1 MPSKRLDALPV
12 QELRKLA
19 EGSLFLKPEADAQY
33 HLGLRYAKGTGV
45 NQDEKEA
52 ATWFRHAADS
62 GHAEAQRNLA
72 FAHLHGRGLPK
83 NEAEGIRRL
92 RIAAEWGDAPARRQL
107 GYHYATGSGVPKDE
121 NEAVHWFRLAAD
133 QGDYFA
139 QYNLA
144 FAYAHGRGVSKNPSD
159 AVRWYQMAADQGMPE
174 AQCELGLIYEQGLGV
189 PVDYQKS
196 VYWNRLAAEKKY
208 AEACSNL
215 GWLYEN
221 GLGVS
226 QDLAQAQ
233 HWYEEAARQ
242 EFAEAKER
250 LSRLQERRTR
260 QQTIPEHNLRT
271 DASITEYLETAFADF
286 VGLEVVRQE
295 VFRQA
300 SYIQVQKLRAQ
311 QGLRVPTW
319 PSRHLVFL
327 GNPGTGKTTIA
338 RIIAGL
344 YQRLGILR
352 TDKVVETDRAGLVA
366 AYIGQTALKTRAV
379 VESALGG
386 VLFVDE
392 AYALARAGSQ
402 DFGRE
407 AIETLLKMMEDH
419 RDDLVVIVAGYTA
432 EMDDFIKSNP
442 GLASR
447 FNRYIHFPDYTPAEL
462 LKIFLNFCAKHSYVL
477 SESTHHGLQTIF
489 SREIQVQRERFS
501 NARYVRNLFEK
512 VIEAQA
518 QRLFAMPQASKAD
531 LQAILPVDV
540 ESGLDE
546 TLPADDGMSTHY
558 QDVLKRLNS
567 LVGLRHVKQQVH
579 RLFAFVRLQRARA
592 KAGRKVPTGF
602 SQHLVFTGNPGTGK
616 TAVARI
622 VADLYCSLGIIPSN
636 HIVEVDRSGLVAGYV
651 GQSAIKTREV
661 LESALGG
668 VLFID
673 EAYALAHGDNGN
685 DFGREVVD
693 TLLKF
698 MEDHRD
704 QLVVI
709 VAGYP
714 QPMKVFINSNPGLR
728 SRFNHFIE
736 FDDYGPAEL
745 LGIFDA
751 FCHESEYVL
760 AAPARS
766 LLQENF
772 TALFQAGQT
781 TANGRF
787 VRNLFERCIEVQ
799 AERIA
804 LLGEN
809 PGVDLNA
816 LMTVDVAGALREVLA
831 ELNLEPLDAADRAN
845 PRPAGADLAAVDR
858 AGPRASFQTSLK
870 PDAEA

>member
-1 MPSKRLDALPV
+1 MSSKRFEALTIP
-12 QELRKLA
+12 QLRKLA
-19 EGSLFLKPEADAQY
+19 EGSVFLKPDADAQY
-33 HLGLRYAKGTGV
+33 HLGLHYAKGTDIPK
-45 NQDEKEA
+45 DEKEA
-52 ATWFRHAADS
+52 ATWFRLASDS

-72 FAHLHGRGLPK
+72 FAYLHGRGVPK

-92 RIAAEWGDAPARRQL
+92 RIAAEAGDAPARRQL
-107 GYHYATGSGVPKDE
+107 GYHYATGAGVPKDE
-121 NEAVHWFRLAAD
+121 NEAVHWFLLAAG
-133 QGDYFA
+133 QGDSFA

-144 FAYAHGRGVSKNPSD
+144 FAYANGRGVPANQPE
-159 AVRWYQMAADQGMPE
+159 AVRWYRLAAEQGMAQ
-174 AQCELGLIYEQGLGV
+174 AQCELGLIYEHGLGV
-189 PVDYQKS
+189 PVDYEKS
-196 VYWNRLAAEKKY
+196 VYWNRLAAEKKN
-208 AEACSNL
+208 AEASSNL

-221 GLGVS
+221 GLGVA
-226 QDLAQAQ
+226 QDLEQAQ

-250 LSRLQERRTR
+250 LSRLRERRSR
-260 QQTIPEHNLRT
+260 LQPIPEHNLHA
-271 DASITEYLETAFADF
+271 DESIAEYLETAFADF
-286 VGLEVVRQE
+286 VGLDVVRQE

-311 QGLRVPTW
+311 QGLRVPNW

-338 RIIAGL
+338 RVIAGL
-344 YQRLGILR
+344 YQRLGILK
-352 TDKVVETDRAGLVA
+352 TDKVVETDRSGLVA
-366 AYIGQTALKTRAV
+366 AYIGQTAIKTRAV

-386 VLFVDE
+386 VLFIDE

-419 RDDLVVIVAGYTA
+419 RDDLVVIVAGYTE
-432 EMDDFIKSNP
+432 EMDDFINANP
-442 GLASR
+442 RLASR
-447 FNRYIHFPDYTPAEL
+447 FNRYINFPDYTPAEL

-477 SESTHHGLQTIF
+477 SESTHRGLQTIF

-518 QRLFAMPQASKAD
+518 QRVFAMTNASKED

-540 ESGLDE
+540 ESGLGE
-546 TLPADDGMSTHY
+546 PLPADDGMSSNY
-558 QDVLKRLNS
+558 ENILKRLNN
-567 LVGLRHVKQQVH
+567 LVGLRHVKQQVQ

-651 GQSAIKTREV
+651 GQSAIKTLEV

-673 EAYALAHGDNGN
+673 EAYALAHGDNGS
-685 DFGREVVD
+685 DFGREVID

-714 QPMKVFINSNPGLR
+714 APMKVFIDSNPGLR
-728 SRFNHFIE
+728 SRFNHYIE
-736 FDDYGPAEL
+736 FDDYAPAEL
-745 LGIFDA
+745 LGIFDS
-751 FCHESEYVL
+751 FCRESEYVL
-760 AAPARS
+760 DAAAHA
-766 LLQENF
+766 LLLENL
-772 TALFQAGQT
+772 TTLFQAGQT
-781 TANGRF
+781 SANGRF

-799 AERIA
+799 AERMTH
-804 LLGEN
+804 LGDN
-809 PGVDLNA
+809 AGVDLNA
-816 LMTVDVAGALREVLA
+816 LTVADVSGALEEVLA
-831 ELNLEPLDAADRAN
+831 ELNSEQLGSAAR
-845 PRPAGADLAAVDR
+845 
-858 AGPRASFQTSLK
+858 
-870 PDAEA
+870 

>member
-1 MPSKRLDALPV
+1 MPSKRYEALPI

-19 EGSLFLKPEADAQY
+19 EGSVFLKADADAQF
-33 HLGLRYAKGTGV
+33 HLGQRYALGAGADK
-45 NQDEKEA
+45 NDQEA
-52 ATWFRHAADS
+52 AYWFRRAADLN
-62 GHAEAQRNLA
+62 HTEAQRHLA
-72 FAHLHGRGLPK
+72 FAHLNGRGVPK
-83 NEAEGIRRL
+83 NESEGIRRL
-92 RIAAEWGDAPARRQL
+92 RIAAEAGDAPARRQL
-107 GYHYATGSGVPKDE
+107 GYHYATGAGVHKDE
-121 NEAVHWFRLAAD
+121 HEAVHWFRLAAD
-133 QGDYFA
+133 QGDHFA

-144 FAYAHGRGVSKNPSD
+144 FAYANGRGVPMNQLE
-159 AVRWYQMAADQGMPE
+159 AVRWYQSAADQGMPQ

-189 PVDYQKS
+189 PVDYEKS

-221 GLGVS
+221 GLGVP
-226 QDLAQAQ
+226 QDLELAQ
-233 HWYEEAARQ
+233 HWYEEAAQQ

-250 LSRLQERRTR
+250 LSRLRERRSR
-260 QQTIPEHNLRT
+260 QHPIPEHNLRA
-271 DASITEYLETAFADF
+271 DESIAEYLETAFADF
-286 VGLEVVRQE
+286 VGLDVVRQE

-311 QGLRVPTW
+311 QGLRVPNW

-338 RIIAGL
+338 RVIAGL
-344 YQRLGILR
+344 YQRLGILK
-352 TDKVVETDRAGLVA
+352 TDKVVETDRSGLVA
-366 AYIGQTALKTRAV
+366 AYIGQTAIKTRAV

-386 VLFVDE
+386 VLFIDE

-419 RDDLVVIVAGYTA
+419 RDDLVVIVAGYTE
-432 EMDDFIKSNP
+432 EMDDFINANP

-447 FNRYIHFPDYTPAEL
+447 FNRYINFPDYTPAEL
-462 LKIFLNFCAKHSYVL
+462 LKIFLNFCTKHSYVL
-477 SESTHHGLQTIF
+477 SESTHRGLQTIF

-518 QRLFAMPQASKAD
+518 QRVFAMPDASKTD

-540 ESGLDE
+540 ESGLGE
-546 TLPADDGMSTHY
+546 PLPADDGMSSNY
-558 QDVLKRLNS
+558 ENILKRLNG
-567 LVGLRHVKQQVH
+567 LVGLRHVKQQVQ

-651 GQSAIKTREV
+651 GQSAIKTLEV

-673 EAYALAHGDNGN
+673 EAYALAQSDNGS
-685 DFGREVVD
+685 DFGREVID

-714 QPMKVFINSNPGLR
+714 APMKVFIDSNPGLR
-728 SRFNHFIE
+728 SRFNHYIE
-736 FDDYGPAEL
+736 FDDYAPAEL

-751 FCHESEYVL
+751 FCRESEYALDAL
-760 AAPARS
+760 ARA
-766 LLQENF
+766 LLLENL
-772 TALFQAGQT
+772 TTLFQAGQT
-781 TANGRF
+781 SANGRF

-799 AERIA
+799 AERMA
-804 LLGEN
+804 HLDDN
-809 PGVDLNA
+809 AGVDLNA
-816 LMTVDVAGALREVLA
+816 LIVDDVSGALEEVLA
-831 ELNLEPLDAADRAN
+831 ELNSQQIGAADLVTPGPNGGDSA
-845 PRPAGADLAAVDR
+845 ADPLEAR
-858 AGPRASFQTSLK
+858 RSFSTLPK
-870 PDAEA
+870 PE

>member
-1 MPSKRLDALPV
+1 MLSKRYEELPV

-19 EGSLFLKPEADAQY
+19 AGSAFLKPDADARY
-33 HLGLRYAKGTGV
+33 HLGLHYAKGTDV
-45 NQDEKEA
+45 NVDEKEA
-52 ATWFRHAADS
+52 ARWFRLAADS

-72 FAHLHGRGLPK
+72 FAHLHGRGVSE
-83 NEAEGIRRL
+83 NQAEGIRRL
-92 RIAAEWGDAPARRQL
+92 RIAAEWGDSPARRQL

-133 QGDYFA
+133 RGDCFA

-144 FAYAHGRGVSKNPSD
+144 FAYANGRGVTTNPLE
-159 AVRWYQMAADQGMPE
+159 AVRWYQLAAEQGMAQ
-174 AQCELGLIYEQGLGV
+174 AQCELGLIYEHGLGV
-189 PVDYQKS
+189 PVDYGKS
-196 VYWNRLAAEKKY
+196 VYWNRLAAEKKN
-208 AEACSNL
+208 AESCSNL

-221 GLGVS
+221 GLGVP
-226 QDLAQAQ
+226 QDFEQAQ
-233 HWYEEAARQ
+233 HWYEEAAQQ
-242 EFAEAKER
+242 EFSEAKER
-250 LSRLQERRTR
+250 LNRLRDRRSRLQPTS
-260 QQTIPEHNLRT
+260 EHGLRA
-271 DASITEYLETAFADF
+271 DGSIAEYLEAAFADF

-311 QGLRVPTW
+311 QGLRVPNW

-327 GNPGTGKTTIA
+327 GNPGTGKTTLA

-344 YQRLGILR
+344 YQRLGILK
-352 TDKVVETDRAGLVA
+352 TDKVVETDRSGLVA
-366 AYIGQTALKTRAV
+366 AYIGQTALKTQAV

-386 VLFVDE
+386 ILFVDE
-392 AYALARAGSQ
+392 AYALARAGNQ
-402 DFGRE
+402 DFGKE

-419 RDDLVVIVAGYTA
+419 RDDLIVIVAGYTA
-432 EMDDFIKSNP
+432 EMDDFINSNP

-462 LKIFLNFCAKHSYVL
+462 LKIFLNFCTQHSYVL
-477 SESTHHGLQTIF
+477 SESTHRGLQTIF

-518 QRLFAMPQASKAD
+518 QRVFSMPDTSKSD
-531 LQAILPVDV
+531 LQAILPADV
-540 ESGLDE
+540 EGGLGE
-546 TLPADDGMSTHY
+546 TLPADDGMSANY
-558 QDVLKRLNS
+558 EDVLQRLNK
-567 LVGLRHVKQQVH
+567 LVGLRHVKQQVQ
-579 RLFAFVRLQRARA
+579 RLFAFVRLQRVRA
-592 KAGRKVPTGF
+592 QAGRKVPTGF

-651 GQSAIKTREV
+651 GQSAIKTSEV
-661 LESALGG
+661 LESAMGG

-673 EAYALAHGDNGN
+673 EAYALTRSDNGG
-685 DFGREVVD
+685 DFGQEVVD

-714 QPMKVFINSNPGLR
+714 QPMKVFIDSNPGLR
-728 SRFNHFIE
+728 SRFSHYIE
-736 FDDYGPAEL
+736 FDDYEPDDL
-745 LGIFDA
+745 LKIFDS
-751 FCHESEYVL
+751 FCRESDYAL
-760 AAPARS
+760 DAAAR
-766 LLQENF
+766 LFLRENLV
-772 TALFQAGQT
+772 TLFQAGQT
-781 TANGRF
+781 TDNGRF

-799 AERIA
+799 SERMSHI
-804 LLGEN
+804 EEE
-809 PGVDLNA
+809 VSSDLNA
-816 LMTVDVAGALREVLA
+816 LTTVDVCAALKEVLL
-831 ELNLEPLDAADRAN
+831 ELDRKQVEAAALATQRTPIEPLPQSAL
-845 PRPAGADLAAVDR
+845 GI
-858 AGPRASFQTSLK
+858 
-870 PDAEA
+870 

>member
-1 MPSKRLDALPV
+1 MRPSKQYEALPV

-19 EGSLFLKPEADAQY
+19 QGSISLQADVDAQF
-33 HLGLRYAKGTGV
+33 HIGQRYAKGTGV
-45 NQDEKEA
+45 DKNETEA
-52 ATWFRHAADS
+52 AHWFRRAADS
-62 GHAEAQRNLA
+62 GHAGAQRNLA
-72 FAHLHGRGLPK
+72 FAHWHGRGMPK
-83 NEAEGIRRL
+83 NQAEGIRRL
-92 RIAAEWGDAPARRQL
+92 RIAAGWGDAPARRQL
-107 GYHYATGSGVPKDE
+107 GYHYATGLGVPKDE
-121 NEAVHWFRLAAD
+121 NEAVRWFRLAAD
-133 QGDYFA
+133 QGDFFA

-144 FAYAHGRGVSKNPSD
+144 FAYANGSGVPTNKLE
-159 AVRWYQMAADQGMPE
+159 AVHWYQLAAEQGMPQ
-174 AQCELGLIYEQGLGV
+174 AQCALGLVYEHGLGV
-189 PVDYQKS
+189 PVNYEKS
-196 VYWNRLAAEKKY
+196 VYWNRLAAEKEY
-208 AEACSNL
+208 AESCSNL

-221 GLGVS
+221 GMGVP
-226 QDLAQAQ
+226 QDLEQAR
-233 HWYEEAARQ
+233 HWYEVAARQ
-242 EFAEAKER
+242 EFSEAKLR
-250 LSRLQERRTR
+250 LSRLRERRAGLQTFTEFHEQPSS
-260 QQTIPEHNLRT
+260 QQTVGEHSMAG
-271 DASITEYLETAFADF
+271 DESITAYLEAAFEGY

-295 VFRQA
+295 VLRQA
-300 SYIQVQKLRAQ
+300 SYIHVQKLRAL
-311 QGLRVPTW
+311 QGLRVPNW

-344 YQRLGILR
+344 YQRLGILK

-366 AYIGQTALKTRAV
+366 PYIGQTALKTRAI

-402 DFGRE
+402 DFGKE

-432 EMDDFIKSNP
+432 EMDDFLNSNP

-462 LKIFLNFCAKHSYVL
+462 LKIFLNFCATHSYVL

-501 NARYVRNLFEK
+501 NARYARNLFEK

-518 QRLFAMPQASKAD
+518 QRVYALANASKSD
-531 LQAILPVDV
+531 LQAILPIDV
-540 ESGLDE
+540 ESGLGE
-546 TLPADDGMSTHY
+546 TLPADDGMAANY
-558 QDVLKRLNS
+558 EAVLKKLND
-567 LVGLRHVKQQVH
+567 LIGLGRVKKQVQ
-579 RLFAFVRLQRARA
+579 RLFDFVRIQGARA
-592 KAGRKVPTGF
+592 KAGSKVATGF

-616 TAVARI
+616 TAVSRI

-636 HIVEVDRSGLVAGYV
+636 HIVEVDRSGLVAGYI

-673 EAYALAHGDNGN
+673 EAYALASSDGEN
-685 DFGREVVD
+685 DFGKEVID

-714 QPMKVFINSNPGLR
+714 QPMKAFIDSNPGLR
-728 SRFNHFIE
+728 SRFNHYIE
-736 FDDYGPAEL
+736 FDDYEPDDL
-745 LGIFDA
+745 LKIFDF
-751 FCHESEYVL
+751 FCSESEYVL
-760 AAPARS
+760 DAAARS
-766 LLQENF
+766 LLLGNLV
-772 TALFQAGQT
+772 TLFQAGQT
-781 TANGRF
+781 TDNGRF

-799 AERIA
+799 SERISH
-804 LLGEN
+804 LLGN
-809 PGVDLNA
+809 AGMDLNA
-816 LMTVDVAGALREVLA
+816 LTTIDISGALKEVLV
-831 ELNLEPLDAADRAN
+831 ELDRMQIDAVALPPNRA
-845 PRPAGADLAAVDR
+845 
-858 AGPRASFQTSLK
+858 
-870 PDAEA
+870 

>member
-1 MPSKRLDALPV
+1 MSSKRYEALPI

-19 EGSLFLKPEADAQY
+19 EGSVFLKADADAQF
-33 HLGLRYAKGTGV
+33 HLGQRYALGAGV
-45 NQDEKEA
+45 DKNDQEA
-52 ATWFRHAADS
+52 AYWFRRAADL
-62 GHAEAQRNLA
+62 HHTEAQRHLA
-72 FAHLHGRGLPK
+72 FAHLNGRGVPK

-92 RIAAEWGDAPARRQL
+92 RIAAEAGDAPARRQL
-107 GYHYATGSGVPKDE
+107 GYHYATGAGVHKDE
-121 NEAVHWFRLAAD
+121 REAVHWFQLAAG
-133 QGDYFA
+133 QGDCFA

-144 FAYAHGRGVSKNPSD
+144 FAYANGRGVSTNQLE
-159 AVRWYQMAADQGMPE
+159 ALRWYQLAADQGMPQ

-189 PVDYQKS
+189 AVDYEKS

-221 GLGVS
+221 GLGVP
-226 QDLAQAQ
+226 QDLELAQ
-233 HWYEEAARQ
+233 HWYEEAAQQ
-242 EFAEAKER
+242 EFAEAKDRLARLRER
-250 LSRLQERRTR
+250 RSRLHP
-260 QQTIPEHNLRT
+260 IPEHNLRA
-271 DASITEYLETAFADF
+271 DESISDYLEAAFADF

-311 QGLRVPTW
+311 QGLRVPNW

-327 GNPGTGKTTIA
+327 GNPGSGKTTIA

-344 YQRLGILR
+344 YQRLGILK
-352 TDKVVETDRAGLVA
+352 TDKVVETDRSGLVA
-366 AYIGQTALKTRAV
+366 AYIGQTAIKTRAV

-386 VLFVDE
+386 VLFIDE
-392 AYALARAGSQ
+392 AYALAREGSQ

-432 EMDDFIKSNP
+432 EMEGFIDSNP

-447 FNRYIHFPDYTPAEL
+447 FNRYINFPDYTPAEL

-489 SREIQVQRERFS
+489 GREIQVQRERFS

-518 QRLFAMPQASKAD
+518 QRVFAMPDASKAD

-540 ESGLDE
+540 ESGLGE
-546 TLPADDGMSTHY
+546 PLPADDGTSTHY
-558 QDVLKRLNS
+558 EDILKRLNG
-567 LVGLRHVKQQVH
+567 LVGLGHVKKQVQ

-651 GQSAIKTREV
+651 GQSAIKTLEV

-685 DFGREVVD
+685 DFGREVID

-714 QPMKVFINSNPGLR
+714 APMKVFIDSNPGLR
-728 SRFNHFIE
+728 SRFNHYIE
-736 FDDYGPAEL
+736 FEDYGPDEL
-745 LGIFDA
+745 LGIFES
-751 FCHESEYVL
+751 FCRQSEYVL
-760 AAPARS
+760 DAPARA
-766 LLQENF
+766 LLQQDLA
-772 TALFQAGQT
+772 TLFQASLT
-781 TANGRF
+781 TDNGRF

-799 AERIA
+799 AERLA
-804 LLGEN
+804 HLGDN
-809 PGVDLNA
+809 AGLDLNA
-816 LMTVDVAGALREVLA
+816 LSADDVAAALQEVLA
-831 ELNLEPLDAADRAN
+831 ELDSQQSGVAAVPPGAQAGDSAREPLEA
-845 PRPAGADLAAVDR
+845 
-858 AGPRASFQTSLK
+858 PRAYSTLSK
-870 PDAEA
+870 PE

>member
-1 MPSKRLDALPV
+1 MSSKRFEALTIP
-12 QELRKLA
+12 QLRKLA
-19 EGSLFLKPEADAQY
+19 EGSVFLKPDADAQY
-33 HLGLRYAKGTGV
+33 HLGLHYAKGTDIPK
-45 NQDEKEA
+45 DEKEA
-52 ATWFRHAADS
+52 ATWFRLASDS

-72 FAHLHGRGLPK
+72 FAYLHGRGVPK

-92 RIAAEWGDAPARRQL
+92 RIAAEAGDAPARRQL
-107 GYHYATGSGVPKDE
+107 GYHYATGAGVLKDE
-121 NEAVHWFRLAAD
+121 NEAVHWFLLAAG
-133 QGDYFA
+133 QGDSFA

-144 FAYAHGRGVSKNPSD
+144 FAYANGRGVPANQPE
-159 AVRWYQMAADQGMPE
+159 AMRWYRLAAEQGMAQ
-174 AQCELGLIYEQGLGV
+174 AQCELGLIYEHGLGV
-189 PVDYQKS
+189 PVDYEKS
-196 VYWNRLAAEKKY
+196 VYWNRLAAEKKN
-208 AEACSNL
+208 AEASSNL

-221 GLGVS
+221 GLGVA
-226 QDLAQAQ
+226 QDLEQAQ

-250 LSRLQERRTR
+250 LSRLRERRAHL
-260 QQTIPEHNLRT
+260 QPIPEHNLHA
-271 DASITEYLETAFADF
+271 DESIAEYLEAAFADF
-286 VGLEVVRQE
+286 VGLDVVRQE

-311 QGLRVPTW
+311 QGLRVPNW

-338 RIIAGL
+338 RVIAGL
-344 YQRLGILR
+344 YQRLGILK
-352 TDKVVETDRAGLVA
+352 TDKVVETDRSGLVA
-366 AYIGQTALKTRAV
+366 AYIGQTAIKTRAV

-386 VLFVDE
+386 VLFIDE
-392 AYALARAGSQ
+392 AYALARAGNQ

-419 RDDLVVIVAGYTA
+419 RDDLVVIVAGYTE
-432 EMDDFIKSNP
+432 EMDDFINANP

-447 FNRYIHFPDYTPAEL
+447 FNRYINFPDYTPAEL

-477 SESTHHGLQTIF
+477 SESTHRGLQTIF

-518 QRLFAMPQASKAD
+518 QRVFAMTNASKED

-540 ESGLDE
+540 ESGLGE
-546 TLPADDGMSTHY
+546 PLPADDGMSSNY
-558 QDVLKRLNS
+558 ENILKRLNG
-567 LVGLRHVKQQVH
+567 LVGLRHVKQQVQ

-592 KAGRKVPTGF
+592 RAGRKVPTGF

-651 GQSAIKTREV
+651 GQSAIKTLEV

-673 EAYALAHGDNGN
+673 EAYALAHGDNGS
-685 DFGREVVD
+685 DFGREVID

-714 QPMKVFINSNPGLR
+714 APMKVFIDSNPGLR
-728 SRFNHFIE
+728 SRFNHYIE
-736 FDDYGPAEL
+736 FDDYAPAEL

-751 FCHESEYVL
+751 FCRESEYVL
-760 AAPARS
+760 DAAAHA
-766 LLQENF
+766 LLLENL
-772 TALFQAGQT
+772 TTLFQAGQT
-781 TANGRF
+781 SANGRF

-799 AERIA
+799 AERMA
-804 LLGEN
+804 HLDDSA
-809 PGVDLNA
+809 GVDLNA
-816 LMTVDVAGALREVLA
+816 LTVADVSGALEEVLA
-831 ELNLEPLDAADRAN
+831 ELNSEQLGSAAR
-845 PRPAGADLAAVDR
+845 
-858 AGPRASFQTSLK
+858 
-870 PDAEA
+870 

>member
-1 MPSKRLDALPV
+1 MSSKRYDALPV
-12 QELRKLA
+12 AELRKLA
-19 EGSLFLKPEADAQY
+19 EGRLFLKPEADAQH
-33 HLGLRYAKGTGV
+33 HLGLRYAKGAGV
-45 NQDEKEA
+45 PKDEKEA
-52 ATWFRHAADS
+52 ARWFRLAADS

-72 FAHLHGRGLPK
+72 FAHLHGRGIPK
-83 NEAEGIRRL
+83 NEVEGIRRL
-92 RIAAEWGDAPARRQL
+92 RIAAEWGDTPARRQL

-121 NEAVHWFRLAAD
+121 QEAVHWFRLAAD

-144 FAYAHGRGVSKNPSD
+144 FAYANGLGVTTNQLE
-159 AVRWYQMAADQGMPE
+159 AVRWYQLAADQGMPQ
-174 AQCELGLIYEQGLGV
+174 AQCELGLIYERGLGV
-189 PVDYQKS
+189 PVDYAKS

-221 GLGVS
+221 GLGVP
-226 QDLAQAQ
+226 QDLGQAQ
-233 HWYEEAARQ
+233 HWYEEAAQQ
-242 EFAEAKER
+242 EFSDAKER
-250 LSRLQERRTR
+250 LSRLRERRTYL
-260 QQTIPEHNLRT
+260 QTIPEHTLRAG
-271 DASITEYLETAFADF
+271 ASIAEYLETAFADF

-311 QGLRVPTW
+311 QGLRVPNW

-327 GNPGTGKTTIA
+327 GNPGTGKTSIA

-344 YQRLGILR
+344 YQRLGLLK

-392 AYALARAGSQ
+392 AYALARTSSQ
-402 DFGRE
+402 DFGGE

-419 RDDLVVIVAGYTA
+419 RDDLVVIVAGYTT
-432 EMDDFIKSNP
+432 EMENFIRSNP

-462 LKIFLNFCAKHSYVL
+462 LKIFLNFCSKHSYVL

-501 NARYVRNLFEK
+501 NARYIRNLFEK

-518 QRLFAMPQASKAD
+518 QRVFALAQASKSD
-531 LQAILPVDV
+531 LEAILPADV
-540 ESGLDE
+540 ESALGE
-546 TLPADDGMSTHY
+546 TLPADDGMSANY
-558 QDVLKRLNS
+558 EDVLKRLNG
-567 LVGLRHVKQQVH
+567 LVGLRLVKKQVH

-622 VADLYCSLGIIPSN
+622 VADLYFSLGLIPSN
-636 HIVEVDRSGLVAGYV
+636 HIIEVDRSGLVAGYV

-661 LESALGG
+661 LASALGG

-673 EAYALAHGDNGN
+673 EAYALAQGDTES
-685 DFGREVVD
+685 DFGKEVVD
-693 TLLKF
+693 TLLKA

-714 QPMKVFINSNPGLR
+714 EPMKVFINSNPGLR
-728 SRFNHFIE
+728 SRFNHYIE
-736 FDDYGPAEL
+736 FDDYEPDEL

-751 FCHESEYVL
+751 FCRESEYTL
-760 AAPARS
+760 DAPARS
-766 LLQENF
+766 LLLENF
-772 TALFQAGQT
+772 TTLFEAGKT
-781 TANGRF
+781 TDNGRF

-799 AERIA
+799 SERMA
-804 LLGEN
+804 HLGED

-816 LMTVDVAGALREVLA
+816 LTAVDVSGALKEVLA
-831 ELNLEPLDAADRAN
+831 ELESKQFDAAAVATH
-845 PRPAGADLAAVDR
+845 RPALGTPAAGV
-858 AGPRASFQTSLK
+858 PVVK
-870 PDAEA
+870 P

>member
-1 MPSKRLDALPV
+1 MSSKRYEALPI

-19 EGSLFLKPEADAQY
+19 EGSVFLKADADAQF
-33 HLGLRYAKGTGV
+33 HLGQRYALGAGV
-45 NQDEKEA
+45 DKNDQEA
-52 ATWFRHAADS
+52 AYWFRRAADLN
-62 GHAEAQRNLA
+62 HTEAQRHLA
-72 FAHLHGRGLPK
+72 FAHLNGRGVPK
-83 NEAEGIRRL
+83 NESEGIRRL
-92 RIAAEWGDAPARRQL
+92 RIAAEAGDAPARRQL
-107 GYHYATGSGVPKDE
+107 GYHYATGTGVRKDE
-121 NEAVHWFRLAAD
+121 HEAVHWFRLAAD
-133 QGDYFA
+133 QDDCFA

-144 FAYAHGRGVSKNPSD
+144 FAYANGRGVSANQLE
-159 AVRWYQMAADQGMPE
+159 AVRWYQLAADQGMPQ

-189 PVDYQKS
+189 PVDYEKS

-221 GLGVS
+221 GLGVP
-226 QDLAQAQ
+226 QDLEQAQ
-233 HWYEEAARQ
+233 HWYEEAAQQ
-242 EFAEAKER
+242 EFAEAKDR
-250 LSRLQERRTR
+250 LARLRERRSHL
-260 QQTIPEHNLRT
+260 QPVPEHNLRA
-271 DASITEYLETAFADF
+271 DESIADYLENAFADF

-311 QGLRVPTW
+311 QGLRVPNW

-327 GNPGTGKTTIA
+327 GNPGSGKTTIA

-344 YQRLGILR
+344 YQRLGILK
-352 TDKVVETDRAGLVA
+352 TDKVVETDRSGLVA
-366 AYIGQTALKTRAV
+366 AYIGQTAIKTRAV

-386 VLFVDE
+386 VLFIDE
-392 AYALARAGSQ
+392 AYALARAGNQ

-432 EMDDFIKSNP
+432 EMEEFIDSNP

-447 FNRYIHFPDYTPAEL
+447 FNRYINFPNYTPAEL

-518 QRLFAMPQASKAD
+518 QRVFAMPDASKTD

-540 ESGLDE
+540 ESGLSE
-546 TLPADDGMSTHY
+546 PLPADDGMSTNY
-558 QDVLKRLNS
+558 EDVLKRLNG
-567 LVGLRHVKQQVH
+567 LVGLRHVKKQVQ

-651 GQSAIKTREV
+651 GQSAIKTLEV

-673 EAYALAHGDNGN
+673 EAYALAHGDNGS
-685 DFGREVVD
+685 DFGREVID

-714 QPMKVFINSNPGLR
+714 APMKVFIDSNPGLR
-728 SRFNHFIE
+728 SRFNHYIE
-736 FDDYGPAEL
+736 FDDYAPDEL
-745 LGIFDA
+745 LGIFES
-751 FCHESEYVL
+751 FCRQSEYVL
-760 AAPARS
+760 DAPARS
-766 LLQENF
+766 LLQENL
-772 TALFQAGQT
+772 TMLFQAGLT
-781 TANGRF
+781 TGNGRF

-799 AERIA
+799 AERLA
-804 LLGEN
+804 HLGDN
-809 PGVDLNA
+809 AGLDLNA
-816 LMTVDVAGALREVLA
+816 LNADDVAGALKEVLA
-831 ELNLEPLDAADRAN
+831 ELDSQQPGAAAVPPGPAGGGSAAEPPEAPWSYSTS
-845 PRPAGADLAAVDR
+845 PRP
-858 AGPRASFQTSLK
+858 
-870 PDAEA
+870 E

>member
-1 MPSKRLDALPV
+1 MSSKRYEALPI

-19 EGSLFLKPEADAQY
+19 EGSVFLKADADAQF
-33 HLGLRYAKGTGV
+33 HLGQRYALGAGV
-45 NQDEKEA
+45 DKNDQEA
-52 ATWFRHAADS
+52 AYWFRRAADLN
-62 GHAEAQRNLA
+62 HTEAQRHLA
-72 FAHLHGRGLPK
+72 FAHLNGRGVPK
-83 NEAEGIRRL
+83 NESEGIRRL
-92 RIAAEWGDAPARRQL
+92 RIAAEAGDAPARRQL
-107 GYHYATGSGVPKDE
+107 GYHYATGTGVRKDE
-121 NEAVHWFRLAAD
+121 HEAVHWFRLAAD
-133 QGDYFA
+133 QDDCFA

-144 FAYAHGRGVSKNPSD
+144 FAYANGRGVSANQLE
-159 AVRWYQMAADQGMPE
+159 AVRWYQLAADQGMPQ

-189 PVDYQKS
+189 PVDYEKS

-221 GLGVS
+221 GLGVP
-226 QDLAQAQ
+226 QDLEQAQ
-233 HWYEEAARQ
+233 HWYEEAAQQ
-242 EFAEAKER
+242 EFAEAKDR
-250 LSRLQERRTR
+250 LARLRERRSHL
-260 QQTIPEHNLRT
+260 QPVPEHNLRA
-271 DASITEYLETAFADF
+271 DESIADYLENAFADF

-300 SYIQVQKLRAQ
+300 SHIQVQKLRAQ
-311 QGLRVPTW
+311 QGLRVPNW

-327 GNPGTGKTTIA
+327 GNPGSGKTTIA

-344 YQRLGILR
+344 YQRLGILK
-352 TDKVVETDRAGLVA
+352 TDKVVETDRSGLVA
-366 AYIGQTALKTRAV
+366 AYIGQTAIKTRAV

-386 VLFVDE
+386 VLFIDE
-392 AYALARAGSQ
+392 AYALARAGNQ

-432 EMDDFIKSNP
+432 EMEEFIDSNP

-447 FNRYIHFPDYTPAEL
+447 FNRYINFPNYTPAEL

-518 QRLFAMPQASKAD
+518 QRVFAMPDASKTD

-540 ESGLDE
+540 ESGLSE
-546 TLPADDGMSTHY
+546 PLPADDGMSTNY
-558 QDVLKRLNS
+558 EDVLKRLNG
-567 LVGLRHVKQQVH
+567 LVGLRHVKKQVQ

-651 GQSAIKTREV
+651 GQSAIKTLEV

-673 EAYALAHGDNGN
+673 EAYALAHGDNGS
-685 DFGREVVD
+685 DFGREVID

-714 QPMKVFINSNPGLR
+714 APMKVFIDSNPGLR
-728 SRFNHFIE
+728 SRFNHYIE
-736 FDDYGPAEL
+736 FDDYAPDEL
-745 LGIFDA
+745 LGIFES
-751 FCHESEYVL
+751 FCRQSEYVL
-760 AAPARS
+760 DAPARS
-766 LLQENF
+766 LLQENL
-772 TALFQAGQT
+772 TMLFQAGLT
-781 TANGRF
+781 TGNGRF

-799 AERIA
+799 AERLA
-804 LLGEN
+804 HLGDN
-809 PGVDLNA
+809 AGLDLNA
-816 LMTVDVAGALREVLA
+816 LNADDVAGALKEVLA
-831 ELNLEPLDAADRAN
+831 ELDSQQPGAAAVPPSPAGGGSAAEPPEAPWSYSTS
-845 PRPAGADLAAVDR
+845 PRP
-858 AGPRASFQTSLK
+858 
-870 PDAEA
+870 E

>member
-1 MPSKRLDALPV
+1 MSA
-12 QELRKLA
+12 A
-19 EGSLFLKPEADAQY
+19 NAQY

-45 NQDEKEA
+45 NKDEKEA
-52 ATWFRHAADS
+52 ARWFRFAADS

-72 FAHLHGRGLPK
+72 YAYMHGRGVPK

-92 RIAAEWGDAPARRQL
+92 RIASESGDAPARRQL

-121 NEAVHWFRLAAD
+121 NEAVRWFRLAAER
-133 QGDYFA
+133 GDFFA

-144 FAYAHGRGVSKNPSD
+144 FAYANGRGVSAD
-159 AVRWYQMAADQGMPE
+159 QLEAVRWYQLAADQGMPE
-174 AQCELGLIYEQGLGV
+174 AQCELGLIYEHGLGV
-189 PVDYQKS
+189 PVDYGKS

-221 GLGVS
+221 GLGVP
-226 QDLAQAQ
+226 QDLEQAQ
-233 HWYEEAARQ
+233 HWYEEAAQQ
-242 EFAEAKER
+242 EFSAAKEH
-250 LSRLQERRTR
+250 LSRLRERRICL
-260 QQTIPEHNLRT
+260 QPASEHYLRP
-271 DASITEYLETAFADF
+271 DESIAEYLETAFTGF

-311 QGLRVPTW
+311 QGLRVPNW

-344 YQRLGILR
+344 YQRLGILK
-352 TDKVVETDRAGLVA
+352 TDKIVETDRAGLVA
-366 AYIGQTALKTRAV
+366 PYIGQTALKTRAV

-386 VLFVDE
+386 ILFVDE

-402 DFGRE
+402 DFGKE
-407 AIETLLKMMEDH
+407 AIEMLLKMMEDH
-419 RDDLVVIVAGYTA
+419 RDNLVVIVAGYTA
-432 EMDDFIKSNP
+432 EMGNFINANP

-462 LKIFLNFCAKHSYVL
+462 LKIFLNFCTQHSYVL
-477 SESTHHGLQTIF
+477 SESIHHGLQTIF
-489 SREIQVQRERFS
+489 GREIQVQRERFS
-501 NARYVRNLFEK
+501 NARYARNLFEK

-518 QRLFAMPQASKAD
+518 QRVFAMANASKAD

-540 ESGLDE
+540 ESGLGE
-546 TLPADDGMSTHY
+546 TLPADDGMSTNY
-558 QDVLKRLNS
+558 EDILKRLNN

-592 KAGRKVPTGF
+592 QAGRKVPAGF

-622 VADLYCSLGIIPSN
+622 VADLYCSFGIIPSN
-636 HIVEVDRSGLVAGYV
+636 HIVEVDRSGLIAGYV
-651 GQSAIKTREV
+651 GQSAIKAREA

-673 EAYALAHGDNGN
+673 EAYALAQSDNGS
-685 DFGREVVD
+685 DFGREVID

-714 QPMKVFINSNPGLR
+714 EPMKVFIDSNPGLR
-728 SRFNHFIE
+728 SRFNHYIE
-736 FDDYGPAEL
+736 FEDYAPDDL
-745 LGIFDA
+745 LGIFDS
-751 FCHESEYVL
+751 FCHQSEYALDV
-760 AAPARS
+760 PARS
-766 LLQENF
+766 LLQENL
-772 TALFQAGQT
+772 TTLFQAGKT
-781 TANGRF
+781 SANGRF
-787 VRNLFERCIEVQ
+787 VRNLFERCVEVQ
-799 AERIA
+799 SERIVRLDENA
-804 LLGEN
+804 GE
-809 PGVDLNA
+809 DMNA
-816 LMTVDVAGALREVLA
+816 LTIIDVSEALKEVLA
-831 ELNLEPLDAADRAN
+831 ELDGKPFDAA
-845 PRPAGADLAAVDR
+845 P
-858 AGPRASFQTSLK
+858 
-870 PDAEA
+870 

>member
-1 MPSKRLDALPV
+1 MSSKRFETLPIE
-12 QELRKLA
+12 QLRKLA
-19 EGSLFLKPEADAQY
+19 GGNLFIRPEPDAQY
-33 HLGLRYAKGTGV
+33 HLGQRYALGTGV
-45 NQDEKEA
+45 EKNDQEA
-52 ATWFRHAADS
+52 AYWFRRAADC

-72 FAHLHGRGLPK
+72 FAYLHGRGVPK

-92 RIAAEWGDAPARRQL
+92 RIAAEWSDAPARRQL

-133 QGDYFA
+133 QGDCFA

-144 FAYAHGRGVSKNPSD
+144 FAYANGRGVSASPQD
-159 AVRWYQMAADQGMPE
+159 AVRWYQLAADQGMPE

-189 PVDYQKS
+189 PVDYAKS
-196 VYWNRLAAEKKY
+196 VYWNQLAAEKKY

-221 GLGVS
+221 GLGVP
-226 QDLAQAQ
+226 QDLEQAQ
-233 HWYEEAARQ
+233 HWYEEAVRQ

-250 LSRLQERRTR
+250 LSRLRERRTR
-260 QQTIPEHNLRT
+260 LQPIPEHNQRA
-271 DASITEYLETAFADF
+271 DDSIAGYLESAFADF
-286 VGLEVVRQE
+286 VGLDVVRQE

-311 QGLRVPTW
+311 QGLRVPNW

-344 YQRLGILR
+344 YQRLGILK
-352 TDKVVETDRAGLVA
+352 TDKVVETDRSGLVA
-366 AYIGQTALKTRAV
+366 AYIGQTAIKTRAV

-386 VLFVDE
+386 VLFIDE
-392 AYALARAGSQ
+392 AYALAREGSQ

-419 RDDLVVIVAGYTA
+419 RDDLVVIVAGYTE
-432 EMDDFIKSNP
+432 EMENFINANP

-447 FNRYIHFPDYTPAEL
+447 FNRYINFPDYTPAEL
-462 LKIFLNFCAKHSYVL
+462 LKIFLNFCSKHSYVL
-477 SESTHHGLQTIF
+477 SASTHHGLQTIF
-489 SREIQVQRERFS
+489 NREIQVQRERFS

-518 QRLFAMPQASKAD
+518 QRVFAMPNALKSD
-531 LQAILPVDV
+531 LQAILPADV
-540 ESGLDE
+540 EHGLGE
-546 TLPADDGMSTHY
+546 PLPADDGMSSNY
-558 QDVLKRLNS
+558 EDVLKKLNG
-567 LVGLRHVKQQVH
+567 LVGLRNVKKQVQ

-592 KAGRKVPTGF
+592 KAGSKVPSGF

-636 HIVEVDRSGLVAGYV
+636 HIVEVDRAGLVAGYV
-651 GQSAIKTREV
+651 GQSAIKTLEV

-673 EAYALAHGDNGN
+673 EAYALAHGDNGS
-685 DFGREVVD
+685 DFGKEVID

-714 QPMKVFINSNPGLR
+714 EPMKRFIDSNPGLR
-728 SRFNHFIE
+728 SRFNHYIE
-736 FDDYGPAEL
+736 FDDYAPVEL

-751 FCHESEYVL
+751 FCRQSEYIL
-760 AAPARS
+760 DEPARA
-766 LLQENF
+766 LLLANLTTLYE
-772 TALFQAGQT
+772 AGQT
-781 TANGRF
+781 TDNGRL

-799 AERIA
+799 AERLA
-804 LLGEN
+804 YLGEN
-809 PGVDLNA
+809 SGANLNA
-816 LMTVDVAGALREVLA
+816 LTDDDVSDALEEVLA
-831 ELNLEPLDAADRAN
+831 ELGGTQHGTAAGAAPPPPSPSPASAAADAALG
-845 PRPAGADLAAVDR
+845 RPS
-858 AGPRASFQTSLK
+858 PQ
-870 PDAEA
+870 PD

>member
-1 MPSKRLDALPV
+1 MSSKRYEALPV

-19 EGSLFLKPEADAQY
+19 LGSIFLKPEADAQH

-45 NQDEKEA
+45 GKDEKEA
-52 ATWFRHAADS
+52 ARWFRLAAD
-62 GHAEAQRNLA
+62 GGNAEAQRHLA
-72 FAHLHGRGLPK
+72 FAHLHGRGIPK

-133 QGDYFA
+133 QGDCFA
-139 QYNLA
+139 QHNLA
-144 FAYAHGRGVSKNPSD
+144 FAYANGRGVSTSQSE
-159 AVRWYQMAADQGMPE
+159 ALHWYRLAAEQDMPQ
-174 AQCELGLIYEQGLGV
+174 AQCELGLIYEHGLGV
-189 PVDYQKS
+189 PVDYEKS
-196 VYWNRLAAEKKY
+196 VYWNRRAAEKKN
-208 AEACSNL
+208 AEASSNL

-221 GLGVS
+221 GLGVP
-226 QDLAQAQ
+226 QDLEQAQ

-242 EFAEAKER
+242 EFSEAKER
-250 LSRLQERRTR
+250 LSRLRERRTR
-260 QQTIPEHNLRT
+260 LQPIPEHNLRG
-271 DASITEYLETAFADF
+271 DESIAEYLETAFADF
-286 VGLEVVRQE
+286 VGLEAVRQE

-311 QGLRVPTW
+311 QGLRVPNW

-344 YQRLGILR
+344 YQRLGILK
-352 TDKVVETDRAGLVA
+352 TDKVVETDRSGLVA

-386 VLFVDE
+386 ILFVDE

-419 RDDLVVIVAGYTA
+419 RNDLVVIVAGYTA
-432 EMDDFIKSNP
+432 EMEEFIDSNP

-462 LKIFLNFCAKHSYVL
+462 LKIFLNFCTRHSYVL
-477 SESTHHGLQTIF
+477 SESTHHGLETIF
-489 SREIQVQRERFS
+489 SREILVQRERFS

-518 QRLFAMPQASKAD
+518 QRVFAMPNASKSD
-531 LQAILPVDV
+531 LQAILVGDV
-540 ESGLDE
+540 QSGLGE
-546 TLPADDGMSTHY
+546 TLPADDGMSANY
-558 QDVLKRLNS
+558 EDVLKRLNG
-567 LVGLRHVKQQVH
+567 LVGLRLVKKQVH

-622 VADLYCSLGIIPSN
+622 VADLYFSLGIIPSN

-661 LESALGG
+661 VESALGG

-673 EAYALAHGDNGN
+673 EAYALAHGHGES
-685 DFGREVVD
+685 DFGKEVVD
-693 TLLKF
+693 TLLKA

-714 QPMKVFINSNPGLR
+714 EPMKVFIDSNPGLR
-728 SRFNHFIE
+728 SRFNHYIE
-736 FDDYGPAEL
+736 FDDYEPVEL
-745 LGIFDA
+745 LGIFDS
-751 FCHESEYVL
+751 FCRESEYEL
-760 AAPARS
+760 DAPARS
-766 LLQENF
+766 LLLEDL
-772 TALFQAGQT
+772 TTLFRAGQT

-804 LLGEN
+804 RLG
-809 PGVDLNA
+809 DNA
-816 LMTVDVAGALREVLA
+816 GADMNTLTITDVSGALREVLA
-831 ELNLEPLDAADRAN
+831 ELDARQIDAQAASPRPDRAATAAA
-845 PRPAGADLAAVDR
+845 PHAGTDR
-858 AGPRASFQTSLK
+858 SSQDS
-870 PDAEA
+870 